1 MRAPTVLDTPAALRL
16 ASERWRAAGL
26 MVGLVPTMGALHAG
40 HVSLIRRA
48 VDECDRVVVSIFVN
62 PAQFRTGEDLE
73 RYPRPVEQD
82 LAVCAGEGVAAVYL
96 PRVEAVY
103 PMGFATG
110 VSVSGTLTAGFDAER
125 RPGHFDGVAL
135 IVTKLLVAARADVAY
150 FGAKDAQQC
159 AVVRRLAADLDVGTR
174 IAVCPTV
181 RDHDGLA
188 LSSRNAYLSP
198 GQRLQ
203 ALAIPRGL
211 AAAARAVADG
221 VSDASAVVAA
231 VELQLAASPD
241 LEVEYVAAV
250 DPESFAPVDTV
261 TSGTQILVAA
271 RIGTTRLIDTLCAGV
286 DEAPAVLPRAVATSV
301 VGTAMAGRG

>member
-1 MRAPTVLDTPAALRL
+1 MSEPTVVETPAALRL

-40 HVSLIRRA
+40 HASLIRRA
-48 VDECDRVVVSIFVN
+48 VEECDRAVVSIFVN
-62 PAQFRTGEDLE
+62 PAQFRPGEDLE
-73 RYPRPVEQD
+73 RYPRTVEQD
-82 LAVCAGEGVAAVYL
+82 LALCAGEGVAAVYL
-96 PRVEAVY
+96 PLVEAVY
-103 PMGFATG
+103 PPGFATS
-110 VSVSGTLTAGFDAER
+110 VSVTGTATAGFDAER

-159 AVVRRLAADLDVGTR
+159 AVVRRLATDLDIGTR

-198 GQRLQ
+198 QQRLQ

-231 VELQLAASPD
+231 VELELAASPD

-250 DPESFAPVDTV
+250 DPESFVPVAAV

-271 RIGTTRLIDTLCAGV
+271 RISTTRLIDTLCAGV
-286 DEAPAVLPRAVATSV
+286 DEAPAVPPRAVVASA

>member
-1 MRAPTVLDTPAALRL
+1 MSAPTLVETPAALRL

-40 HVSLIRRA
+40 HRSLIRRA
-48 VDECDRVVVSIFVN
+48 VEECDRAVVSIFVN
-62 PAQFRTGEDLE
+62 PAQFRPGEDLE
-73 RYPRPVEQD
+73 RYPRTVEQD
-82 LAVCAGEGVAAVYL
+82 LDLCAGEGVAAVYL
-96 PRVEAVY
+96 PPIEAVY
-103 PMGFATG
+103 PPGFATE
-110 VSVSGTLTAGFDAER
+110 VSVTGTLTAGFDAES
-125 RPGHFDGVAL
+125 RPGHFDGVAV

-159 AVVRRLAADLDVGTR
+159 AVVRRLAADLDIGTR
-174 IAVCPTV
+174 ITVCATV
-181 RDHDGLA
+181 RGNDGLA

-198 GQRLQ
+198 EQRVQ

-211 AAAARAVADG
+211 AAAARALGDG
-221 VSDASAVVAA
+221 VSDASALVAA

-250 DPESFAPVDTV
+250 DPESFAPVATV

-286 DEAPAVLPRAVATSV
+286 DEAPAVPPRAVVASA